1 MLSLFFVD
9 QISSGSTQELSGDEG
24 HHAVKVM
31 RLQFGEQIKIADK
44 LGNWV
49 SGAITEVGKKSL
61 KIDISERGNAEHLKP
76 ELILVQA
83 VTKSD
88 RTKEMLE
95 LLTVAGADQIIP
107 WQAQRCISK
116 WKSDS
121 TDKWLTTIKESAK
134 QARRVKLPV
143 LSDAVTTNQL
153 VKLFQAED
161 QIIVLHESAQ
171 LNLSQFKFVEKTKRI
186 FIIIGPEGGIS
197 EDEIAQLTSAKA
209 VVVRM
214 GENVLRSAH
223 AGFAALSG
231 IQTLIGRW

>member
-9 QISSGSTQELSGDEG
+9 QISTGSTQELSGDEG
-24 HHAVKVM
+24 HHAIKVM
-31 RLQFGEQIKIADK
+31 RLQVGEQIKIADN

-49 SGAITEVGKKSL
+49 SGAIAEVGKKSL
-61 KIDISERGNAEHLKP
+61 KIDIAERGNAQHLKP

-116 WKSDS
+116 WKSDA
-121 TDKWLTTIKESAK
+121 TDKWLMTIKESAK

-143 LSDAVTTNQL
+143 LRDAASTNQL
-153 VKLFQAED
+153 VKLFQIDD
-161 QIIVLHESAQ
+161 QVIVLHESAQ
-171 LNLSQFKFVEKTKRI
+171 SKISQLKFAENIKRI
-186 FIIIGPEGGIS
+186 FIVIGPEGGIS
-197 EDEIAQLTSAKA
+197 EEEIAQLIAAKA

>member
-31 RLQFGEQIKIADK
+31 RLQIGEQIKIADN

-61 KIDISERGNAEHLKP
+61 KINVSERGNAEHLKP

-171 LNLSQFKFVEKTKRI
+171 LNLSQFNFVEYTKRI
-186 FIIIGPEGGIS
+186 LIVIGPEGGIS
-197 EDEIAQLTSAKA
+197 EEEIAQLTSAKA

>member
-31 RLQFGEQIKIADK
+31 RLQIGEQIKIADN

-61 KIDISERGNAEHLKP
+61 KITVSERGNAEHLKP

-153 VKLFQAED
+153 VKLFQVED

-171 LNLSQFKFVEKTKRI
+171 LNLSQFNFVENTKRI
-186 FIIIGPEGGIS
+186 FIVIGPEGGIS
-197 EDEIAQLTSAKA
+197 EEEIAQLTSAKA

-231 IQTLIGRW
+231 VQTLIGRW

>member
-31 RLQFGEQIKIADK
+31 RLQIGEQIKIADK

-61 KIDISERGNAEHLKP
+61 RINVSERGNAEHLKP

-143 LSDAVTTNQL
+143 LRDAVTTNQL

-171 LNLSQFKFVEKTKRI
+171 SNISQFNFVENTKRI

-197 EDEIAQLTSAKA
+197 EDEITQLTSAKA

-231 IQTLIGRW
+231 VQTLIGRW

>member
-31 RLQFGEQIKIADK
+31 RLQIGEQIKIADN

-49 SGAITEVGKKSL
+49 SGAITDVGKKSL
-61 KIDISERGNAEHLKP
+61 KINVSERGNAKHLKP

-143 LSDAVTTNQL
+143 LRDAVTTNQL
-153 VKLFQAED
+153 VKLFQVDD

-171 LNLSQFKFVEKTKRI
+171 LNLSQFNFVESTQRI
-186 FIIIGPEGGIS
+186 FIVIGPEGGIS
-197 EDEIAQLTSAKA
+197 EDEIAQLTSANA
-209 VVVRM
+209 VVVQM

>member
-9 QISSGSTQELSGDEG
+9 QLSTGTTQELSGDEG

-31 RLQFGEQIKIADK
+31 RLQIGEQIKIADN

-49 SGAITEVGKKSL
+49 SGAITELGKKSL

-116 WKSDS
+116 WQSDS

-153 VKLFQAED
+153 LKLFQVND

-171 LNLSQFKFVEKTKRI
+171 ANISQFKFDESAQRI
-186 FIIIGPEGGIS
+186 FIVIGPEGGIS
-197 EDEIAQLTSAKA
+197 EEEIAQLTSANA
-209 VVVRM
+209 VVVQM

>member
-31 RLQFGEQIKIADK
+31 QLQIGEQIKIADK

-61 KIDISERGNAEHLKP
+61 RINVSERGNAEHLKP

-143 LSDAVTTNQL
+143 LSDAVTTNKL
-153 VKLFQAED
+153 VKLFQVDD

-171 LNLSQFKFVEKTKRI
+171 LNLSQFNFVENTKRI
-186 FIIIGPEGGIS
+186 FIVIGPEGGIS
-197 EDEIAQLTSAKA
+197 EEEIAQLTSAKA

>member
-31 RLQFGEQIKIADK
+31 RLQIGEQIKIADN

-61 KIDISERGNAEHLKP
+61 KINVSERGNAEHLKP

-171 LNLSQFKFVEKTKRI
+171 LNLSQFNFVENTKRI
-186 FIIIGPEGGIS
+186 FIVIGPEGGIS
-197 EDEIAQLTSAKA
+197 EEEIAQLTSAKA

>member
-9 QISSGSTQELSGDEG
+9 QISSGTTQELSGDEG

-31 RLQFGEQIKIADK
+31 RLQIGEQIKIADN

-61 KIDISERGNAEHLKP
+61 KINVSERGNAEHLKP

-171 LNLSQFKFVEKTKRI
+171 LNISQFKFVENKKRI

-197 EDEIAQLTSAKA
+197 EDEIAQLTSANA
-209 VVVRM
+209 VVIRM

>member
-31 RLQFGEQIKIADK
+31 RLQIGEQIKIADN

-61 KIDISERGNAEHLKP
+61 KINVSERGNAKHLKP

-171 LNLSQFKFVEKTKRI
+171 LNLSQFKFVESTQRI
-186 FIIIGPEGGIS
+186 FIVIGPEGGIS
-197 EDEIAQLTSAKA
+197 EDEISQLTSAKA

>member
-9 QISSGSTQELSGDEG
+9 QIGSGSTQELSGDEG

-31 RLQFGEQIKIADK
+31 RLQIGEQIKIADN

-49 SGAITEVGKKSL
+49 SGTITEVGKKSL
-61 KIDISERGNAEHLKP
+61 KINVSERGNAEHLKP

-161 QIIVLHESAQ
+161 QKIVLHESAQ
-171 LNLSQFKFVEKTKRI
+171 LNLSQFNFVERTKRI
-186 FIIIGPEGGIS
+186 FIVIGPEGGIS
-197 EDEIAQLTSAKA
+197 EDEIAQLTSANA

>member
-9 QISSGSTQELSGDEG
+9 QISSGTTQELSGDEG
-24 HHAVKVM
+24 HHAVKVI
-31 RLQFGEQIKIADK
+31 RLQIGEQIKIADN

-61 KIDISERGNAEHLKP
+61 KINVSERGNAEHLKP

-121 TDKWLTTIKESAK
+121 TDKWLTTIRESAK

-171 LNLSQFKFVEKTKRI
+171 SNISQIKFVESTQRI
-186 FIIIGPEGGIS
+186 FIVIGPEGGIS
-197 EDEIAQLTSAKA
+197 EEEIAQLTSAKA

>member
-9 QISSGSTQELSGDEG
+9 QISSGTTQELSGDEG
-24 HHAVKVM
+24 HHAVKVI
-31 RLQFGEQIKIADK
+31 RLQIGEQIKIADN

-61 KIDISERGNAEHLKP
+61 KINVSERGNAEHLKP

-171 LNLSQFKFVEKTKRI
+171 LNISQFKFVENKKRI

-197 EDEIAQLTSAKA
+197 EDEIAQLTSANA
-209 VVVRM
+209 VVIRM

>member
-31 RLQFGEQIKIADK
+31 RLQIGEQIKIADN

-49 SGAITEVGKKSL
+49 SGAITEVSKKSL
-61 KIDISERGNAEHLKP
+61 KINVSERGNAEHQKP

-116 WKSDS
+116 WQSDS

-134 QARRVKLPV
+134 QARRVMLPV

-153 VKLFQAED
+153 VKLFQVND
-161 QIIVLHESAQ
+161 QVIVLHESAQ
-171 LNLSQFKFVEKTKRI
+171 ANISQIKFAESTQRI
-186 FIIIGPEGGIS
+186 FIVIGPEGGIS
-197 EDEIAQLTSAKA
+197 EDEIAQLTSANA
-209 VVVRM
+209 VVVQM

>member
-9 QISSGSTQELSGDEG
+9 QISSGSTEELSGDEG

-31 RLQFGEQIKIADK
+31 RLQIGEQIKIADK

-61 KIDISERGNAEHLKP
+61 KINVSERGNAEHLKP

-171 LNLSQFKFVEKTKRI
+171 LNLSQLNFVENTKRI
-186 FIIIGPEGGIS
+186 FIVIGPEGGIS
-197 EDEIAQLTSAKA
+197 EEEIAQLTSAKA

>member
-31 RLQFGEQIKIADK
+31 RLQIGEQIKIADN

-61 KIDISERGNAEHLKP
+61 KINVSERGNAEHPKP

-121 TDKWLTTIKESAK
+121 SDKWLTTIKESAK

-153 VKLFQAED
+153 VKLFQVDD

-171 LNLSQFKFVEKTKRI
+171 LNLSQFNFVEYTKRI
-186 FIIIGPEGGIS
+186 FIVIGPEGGIS
-197 EDEIAQLTSAKA
+197 EEEIAQLTSAKA

>member
-31 RLQFGEQIKIADK
+31 RLQIGEQIKIADN

-49 SGAITEVGKKSL
+49 SGAITDVGKKSL
-61 KIDISERGNAEHLKP
+61 KINVSERGNAKHLKP

-153 VKLFQAED
+153 VKLFQVDD

-171 LNLSQFKFVEKTKRI
+171 LNLSQFNFVESTQRI
-186 FIIIGPEGGIS
+186 FIVIGPEGGIS
-197 EDEIAQLTSAKA
+197 EDEIAQLTSANT
-209 VVVRM
+209 VVVQM

>member
-31 RLQFGEQIKIADK
+31 RLQIGEQIKIADN

-61 KIDISERGNAEHLKP
+61 KINVSERGNTEHLKP

-121 TDKWLTTIKESAK
+121 TDKWLTTIRESAK

-171 LNLSQFKFVEKTKRI
+171 LNISQFKFVENTKRI

-197 EDEIAQLTSAKA
+197 EDEIAQLTSANA
-209 VVVRM
+209 VVIRM

>member
-9 QISSGSTQELSGDEG
+9 QISNGTTQELSGDEG

-31 RLQFGEQIKIADK
+31 RLQIGEQIKIADN

-61 KIDISERGNAEHLKP
+61 KIDISERGNAQDLKP
-76 ELILVQA
+76 ELIIVQA

-116 WKSDS
+116 WQSDS
-121 TDKWLTTIKESAK
+121 TDKWLMTIKESAK

-153 VKLFQAED
+153 LKLFQVND
-161 QIIVLHESAQ
+161 QVIVLHESAQ
-171 LNLSQFKFVEKTKRI
+171 SNISQLKFAENIKRI
-186 FIIIGPEGGIS
+186 FILIGPEGGIS
-197 EDEIAQLTSAKA
+197 EDEIAQLISVNA
-209 VVVRM
+209 VVVQM

-231 IQTLIGRW
+231 IQALIGRW

>member
-1 MLSLFFVD
+1 MFSLFFVD

-31 RLQFGEQIKIADK
+31 RLQIGEQIKIADN

-61 KIDISERGNAEHLKP
+61 KINVSERGNAEHLKP

-171 LNLSQFKFVEKTKRI
+171 LNLSQFNFVEYTKRI
-186 FIIIGPEGGIS
+186 FIVIGPEGGIS
-197 EDEIAQLTSAKA
+197 EEEIAQLTSAKA

>member
-31 RLQFGEQIKIADK
+31 RLQIGEQIKIADN

-49 SGAITEVGKKSL
+49 SGAITDVGKKSL
-61 KIDISERGNAEHLKP
+61 KINVSERGNAKHLKP

-116 WKSDS
+116 WQSDS

-143 LSDAVTTNQL
+143 LRDAVTTNQL
-153 VKLFQAED
+153 MKLFQAED
-161 QIIVLHESAQ
+161 QIIVLHESTQ
-171 LNLSQFKFVEKTKRI
+171 LNLSQFNFVESTQRI
-186 FIIIGPEGGIS
+186 FIVIGPEGGIS
-197 EDEIAQLTSAKA
+197 EDEIAQLTSANA
-209 VVVRM
+209 VVVQM

>member
-31 RLQFGEQIKIADK
+31 RLQIGEQIKIADN

-61 KIDISERGNAEHLKP
+61 KINVSERGNAEHLKP

-134 QARRVKLPV
+134 QARQVKLPV

-153 VKLFQAED
+153 VKLFQVDD

-171 LNLSQFKFVEKTKRI
+171 LNLSQFNFVESTKRI
-186 FIIIGPEGGIS
+186 FIVIGPEGGIS
-197 EDEIAQLTSAKA
+197 EEEIAQLTSANA

>member
-9 QISSGSTQELSGDEG
+9 QLSTGTTQELSGDEG

-31 RLQFGEQIKIADK
+31 RLQIGEQIKIADK

-49 SGAITEVGKKSL
+49 SGAITDVGKKSL
-61 KIDISERGNAEHLKP
+61 KINVSERGNAKHLKP

-116 WKSDS
+116 WQSDS

-171 LNLSQFKFVEKTKRI
+171 LNLSQFKFVESTQRI
-186 FIIIGPEGGIS
+186 FTVIGPEGGIS

-209 VVVRM
+209 VVVQM

>member
-31 RLQFGEQIKIADK
+31 RLQIGEQIKIADN

-49 SGAITEVGKKSL
+49 SGAVTEVGKKSL

-116 WKSDS
+116 WQSDS

-153 VKLFQAED
+153 LKLFQAND
-161 QIIVLHESAQ
+161 QVIVLHESAQ
-171 LNLSQFKFVEKTKRI
+171 ANISQIKFVESTQRI
-186 FIIIGPEGGIS
+186 FIVIGPEGGIS
-197 EDEIAQLTSAKA
+197 EEEIAQLTSANA
-209 VVVRM
+209 VVVQM
-214 GENVLRSAH
+214 GQNVLRSAH
-223 AGFAALSG
+223 AGFAALAG

>member
-31 RLQFGEQIKIADK
+31 RLQIGEQIKIADN

-61 KIDISERGNAEHLKP
+61 KINVSERGNTEHLKP

-171 LNLSQFKFVEKTKRI
+171 LNLSQFKFVENTKRI

-197 EDEIAQLTSAKA
+197 EDEIAQLTSANA

-214 GENVLRSAH
+214 GENVLRSSH

>member
-1 MLSLFFVD
+1 
-9 QISSGSTQELSGDEG
+9 
-24 HHAVKVM
+24 M
-31 RLQFGEQIKIADK
+31 RLQIGEQIKIADN

-49 SGAITEVGKKSL
+49 IGAITEVGKKSL
-61 KIDISERGNAEHLKP
+61 KINVSERGNAEHLKP

-143 LSDAVTTNQL
+143 LRDAVTTNQL

-171 LNLSQFKFVEKTKRI
+171 LNLSQFKFAEDVKRI
-186 FIIIGPEGGIS
+186 FIVIGPEGGIS
-197 EDEIAQLTSAKA
+197 EEEIAQLIAAKA

>member
-31 RLQFGEQIKIADK
+31 RLQIGEQIKIADN

-61 KIDISERGNAEHLKP
+61 KINVSERGNAEHLKP

-143 LSDAVTTNQL
+143 LSEAVTTNQL

-171 LNLSQFKFVEKTKRI
+171 LNLSQFNFVEYTKRI
-186 FIIIGPEGGIS
+186 FIVIGPEGGIS
-197 EDEIAQLTSAKA
+197 EEEIAQLTSAKA